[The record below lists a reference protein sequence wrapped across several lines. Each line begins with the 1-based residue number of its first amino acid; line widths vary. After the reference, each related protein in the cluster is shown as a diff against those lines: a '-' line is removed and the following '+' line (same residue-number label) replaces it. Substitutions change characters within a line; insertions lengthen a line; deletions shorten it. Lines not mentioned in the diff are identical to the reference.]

1 MKFRNNTSKHPHPD
15 PPPSRGRA
23 PWTRL
28 SLQSRPSPCGRGLRG
43 GGMYLSIKSFLI
55 SLFIFSSLLLVN
67 LSAEI
72 IVPSQPVNHVV
83 DLANMIS
90 PNVESNL
97 NQYLLELEQKTT
109 AQMVILTINSLE
121 GESLEDFSLTVAHD
135 RWKLGQKGKDN
146 GVLLLVS
153 LQDRKYRFE
162 VGYGLE
168 GVLPD
173 SLVGTIGRQFM
184 VPYFKKGDYSTGI
197 FTASLAAISEIATEA
212 GVEITGMPKL
222 RSGTGSRRSMEKR
235 KPTLLGTI
243 FSVLFFIGIIYMF
256 IKHPRLLMLLLVM
269 NMMGGGRRGG
279 WSSGGG
285 FGGGSFGGGGGGG
298 FGGGG
303 ASGGW

>member
-1 MKFRNNTSKHPHPD
+1 MK
-15 PPPSRGRA
+15 
-23 PWTRL
+23 
-28 SLQSRPSPCGRGLRG
+28 LR
-43 GGMYLSIKSFLI
+43 YK
-55 SLFIFSSLLLVN
+55 
-67 LSAEI
+67 LSAFFFLTFLCLSVNISSSEI
-72 IVPSQPVNHVV
+72 VIPERPLNHVV
-83 DLANMIS
+83 DLAGIIN
-90 PNVESNL
+90 PDVETNL

-109 AQMVILTINSLE
+109 AQMVILTIKSLE

-153 LQDRKYRFE
+153 LDDRKYRFE

-168 GVLPD
+168 GPLPD
-173 SLVGTIGRQFM
+173 SLVGTIGRQYL
-184 VPYFKKGDYSTGI
+184 VPYFQKGDYSTGI
-197 FTASLAAISEIATEA
+197 FAASLAAISEITAEA

-222 RSGTGSRRSMEKR
+222 RSRTSDRGTQKR
-235 KPTLLGTI
+235 KPTLLGKI
-243 FSVLFFIGIIYMF
+243 FSILFFIGLIYLF
-256 IKHPRLLMLLLVM
+256 IKHPRLLLLLLMM
-269 NMMGGGRRGG
+269 NMMGGGRRSG

>member
-1 MKFRNNTSKHPHPD
+1 MKLKTK
-15 PPPSRGRA
+15 
-23 PWTRL
+23 
-28 SLQSRPSPCGRGLRG
+28 
-43 GGMYLSIKSFLI
+43 FLI
-55 SLFIFSSLLLVN
+55 LLLVFLVAGAAMSVAQVN
-67 LSAEI
+67 I
-72 IVPSQPVNHVV
+72 PSRPVNHVV
-83 DLANMIS
+83 DLAGIIN

-109 AQMVILTINSLE
+109 AQMVILTIKSLE

-168 GVLPD
+168 GALPD

-197 FTASLAAISEIATEA
+197 FSASLAAISEIATEA

-222 RSGTGSRRSMEKR
+222 RSSTVSPRRMRQE
-235 KPTLLGTI
+235 KPTLMKTI
-243 FSVLFFIGIIYMF
+243 FSILFFIGLIYMF

-269 NMMGGGRRGG
+269 NMMGGGRRSG

-285 FGGGSFGGGGGGG
+285 FGGGGGGG